1 MCHPTLQLTPS
12 LPPPLPA
19 ALTQPDGAVQ
29 QSKSANLPAR
39 KSSSLSAATGLGV
52 RKASRTQLTR
62 DWIQKS
68 DFQGS
73 QEDSETED
81 TANVN
86 AQRRNVGSMWGRP
99 QTQPQQHV
107 KRRISQQLRHL
118 NAGEDS
124 LQLPPDSPST
134 TPPEI
139 FKAKARTLDGRRTSL
154 TRKQSYAVAVARD
167 TESMSSLHTPMTRTR
182 SLSSEAAPTDKDV
195 LKDFLGGSV
204 KEPSHRIVYNFVAN
218 ETETVRATSGSS
230 SHNSPLTTYQESFL

>member
-1 MCHPTLQLTPS
+1 M
-12 LPPPLPA
+12 
-19 ALTQPDGAVQ
+19 Q
-29 QSKSANLPAR
+29 QSKSANLPGR

-52 RKASRTQLTR
+52 RKASRSQLTR

-73 QEDSETED
+73 QEDSENED
-81 TANVN
+81 TASVHV
-86 AQRRNVGSMWGRP
+86 QRRNVGSMWARP
-99 QTQPQQHV
+99 QPQQHV

-118 NAGEDS
+118 NASEDS

-134 TPPEI
+134 TPPEV
-139 FKAKARTLDGRRTSL
+139 KTKARTLDGRRSSL

-167 TESMSSLHTPMTRTR
+167 MDSTSSLHTPMARTR
-182 SLSSEAAPTDKDV
+182 SLSGEPAPTDKDV

-218 ETETVRATSGSS
+218 ESETVRATSGTS